1 LDTAILAMP
10 NVQYKLRSSSGYIR
24 MPTILVKIPHGSFPG
39 ESRTAL
45 VRKINEAAAAAEQ
58 MPDEPRTRS
67 MCWVLVEEAAAGT
80 WTCGGVDATAR
91 LLPCTVLAYL
101 PAGVLDDAS
110 RERFVERVHSAFEEA
125 LPPDDGRRIATS
137 VVMNEVPDGAW
148 GVGGKVWRLPDFAR
162 SAGYAHLQHL
172 VDAAQAA

>member
-1 LDTAILAMP
+1 
-10 NVQYKLRSSSGYIR
+10 

-39 ESRTAL
+39 ESRAAL

-58 MPDEPRTRS
+58 MPDEPRARG
-67 MCWVLVEEAAAGT
+67 MCWVLVEEAAAGA
-80 WTCGGVDATAR
+80 WTCGGVDVTAR

-101 PAGVLDDAS
+101 PADVLDDAS
-110 RERFVERVHSAFEEA
+110 RELFVARIHASFEEA
-125 LPPDDGRRIATS
+125 LPAGDQRRLATS

-148 GVGGKVWRLPDFAR
+148 DVGGEVWRLPDFAR

-172 VDAAQAA
+172 VDSAQAA

>member
-1 LDTAILAMP
+1 
-10 NVQYKLRSSSGYIR
+10 

-39 ESRTAL
+39 ECRAAL
-45 VRKINEAAAAAEQ
+45 VRKINEAATATEQ
-58 MPDEPRTRS
+58 MPDDPLARS
-67 MCWVLVEEAAAGT
+67 MCWVLVDEVAAGA
-80 WTCGGVDATAR
+80 WTCGGVDMTTK

-110 RERFVERVHSAFEEA
+110 HGLFVARMHAAFEEA
-125 LPPDDGRRIATS
+125 MPADDRRRLATS

-148 GVGGKVWRLPDFAR
+148 GVGGEVWRLPDFAR

-172 VDAAQAA
+172 VRPAQAA

>member
-1 LDTAILAMP
+1 
-10 NVQYKLRSSSGYIR
+10 

-39 ESRTAL
+39 EHRAAL

-58 MPDEPRTRS
+58 MADEPRARF
-67 MCWVLVEEAAAGT
+67 MCWVLVDEMATGA
-80 WTCGGVDATAR
+80 WTCGGTDVSAQV
-91 LLPCTVLAYL
+91 LPCIALACV

-110 RERFVERVHSAFEEA
+110 CAVFVARMHAAFKAA
-125 LPPDDGRRIATS
+125 LPADDQRRLSTS

-148 GVGGKVWRLPDFAR
+148 GVGGDIWRLPDFAR

-172 VDAAQAA
+172 VGVAQGV

>member
-1 LDTAILAMP
+1 
-10 NVQYKLRSSSGYIR
+10 

-39 ESRTAL
+39 ETRAVL

-58 MPDEPRTRS
+58 MPDEPRARA
-67 MCWVLVEEAAAGT
+67 MCWVLVEEADPGA
-80 WTCGGVDATAR
+80 WTCGGADVTAR

-110 RERFVERVHSAFEEA
+110 RALFVAGIHTAFEEA
-125 LPPDDGRRIATS
+125 LPADDRRRLATS

-148 GVGGKVWRLPDFAR
+148 GVGGKVWHLPDFAR
-162 SAGYAHLQHL
+162 SAGYAYLQHL
-172 VDAAQAA
+172 VDAAQAN